1 MSNSEELLTNL
12 YNSFDPFQ
20 PLPAGDPLYVDCR
33 EVRGKGDILVNLGN
47 RIRRSRGK
55 TCQLYAGHRGAGKST
70 ELLRLKQ
77 FLEEKNFF
85 VVFFGVDDEDI
96 NSEDAQYTDILLA
109 CTRHLLKDLKDAAKP
124 TPVLNWL
131 KDRWEDLKDLA
142 QTEVAFDKL
151 TVDMQISQF
160 AKLTAN
166 LRAEPTLRHQI
177 RDKVNP
183 YTVTLI
189 NVLNQFINDAKKSL
203 PEGRSKLAVIVD
215 NLDRIVPYYQESGRT
230 NHEEIFIDRCE
241 QLKAFDCH
249 LVYTVPISL
258 VYSPRSA
265 DLRDIYST
273 PQVLPM
279 IMVENL
285 DGSVCEAGFNKVK
298 EVIAKRVGQFAADMS
313 LENEIFDSPDTLKK
327 LCLMSGGHVR
337 NLLLLMQRAMDYTEE
352 LPIGLDAVQLSVTD
366 ARDAYRRTVDEDQWS
381 LLAEV
386 GVSKQIRNEDEY
398 RDLLFNRCVLE
409 YCFFDEAN
417 NRQRWYDVHPLIR
430 EIPEYQEAV
439 ANI

>member
-47 RIRRSRGK
+47 RIRRTRGK

-189 NVLNQFINDAKKSL
+189 NVLNQFIQDAKKSL
-203 PEGRSKLAVIVD
+203 PEGRLAVIVD

-249 LVYTVPISL
+249 LVYTVPISM
-258 VYSPRSA
+258 VYSRRSA
-265 DLRDIYST
+265 DLRDIYSE

-279 IMVENL
+279 IMVENI
-285 DGSVCEAGFNKVK
+285 DGSVCEPGFNKVK

-313 LENEIFDSPDTLKK
+313 LENEIFDNPDTLKR

-366 ARDAYRRTVDEDQWS
+366 ARDTYRRTVDEDQWG

-386 GVSKQIRNEDEY
+386 GVSKQIRNEDNY

-409 YCFFDEAN
+409 YCFFDEEN
-417 NRQRWYDVHPLIR
+417 KRQRWYDVHPLIR
-430 EIPEYQEAV
+430 EIREYQEAV